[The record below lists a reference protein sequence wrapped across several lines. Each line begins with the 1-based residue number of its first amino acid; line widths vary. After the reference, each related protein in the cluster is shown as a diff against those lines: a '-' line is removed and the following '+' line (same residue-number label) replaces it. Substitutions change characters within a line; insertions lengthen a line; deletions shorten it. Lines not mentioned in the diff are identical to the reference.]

1 MKKHLYATLPK
12 AGKPVKAA
20 RVRRAT
26 LKRKPATAKR
36 ASLIIPLSCN
46 PAYTPRDVTRDDR
59 ATLRSGIYFVQLTA
73 GAPFTFARFSRAE
86 QTFAHHKHIVHPLRV
101 YTCDKD
107 DLQGE
112 YFNGRTDDLSKAQ
125 AGGGLLSPYV

>member
-1 MKKHLYATLPK
+1 MKKHLYATLAK

-26 LKRKPATAKR
+26 PKRKPATAKR
-36 ASLIIPLSCN
+36 APLIIPLSCN
-46 PAYTPRDVTRDDR
+46 PAYTPRDVTHEDR

-86 QTFAHHKHIVHPLRV
+86 QTFAHHKNIVHPLRV

-107 DLQGE
+107 DLKGS
-112 YFNGRTDDLSKAQ
+112 YLNAGTDDLSKAQ
-125 AGGGLLSPYV
+125 EGAGLLKPYI